1 MVFATLPP
9 LGNDGKKN
17 YCWYVMEKWVQLLWL
32 DFFYFKLQAG
42 ADAAVDV
49 GVICTEGSMW
59 SELSMIVPT
68 HTSVKVE

>member
-1 MVFATLPP
+1 MAKQSIV
-9 LGNDGKKN
+9 DMWWKN
-17 YCWYVMEKWVQLLWL
+17 EFNSSDLI
-32 DFFYFKLQAG
+32 FFYFKLQAG

-68 HTSVKVE
+68 HTFVKVE

>member
-1 MVFATLPP
+1 MWW
-9 LGNDGKKN
+9 KN
-17 YCWYVMEKWVQLLWL
+17 EFNSSDLI
-32 DFFYFKLQAG
+32 FYFKLQAG
-42 ADAAVDV
+42 ADATVDV